1 MADYTANK
9 YLSNKKKQKFA
20 HIILMGWFWITEKD
34 GSTASAAATDAM
46 PVAKL
51 KQSFTGLFWS
61 SPVDK
66 DALFSQGLEEKRLKT
81 TEPISKCPVDHTK
94 LMSRKVSQCPVHEKG
109 SLNPDNNMPEL
120 SSLKVPGQK
129 LDLPTERTISSIPKG
144 NSDTSGH
151 WEYPSPQQ
159 MLNAMVRKT
168 GPAGIPEDAVES
180 MVDVHNFLNEG
191 VWREVLEWEKPYTDR
206 VNVMPRLLK
215 FTGRPED
222 LSPRAAFLQL
232 LGKVYP
238 SRFAGPL
245 PFDRHDWTVL
255 RMTPSG
261 NWQEVR
267 YVIDFYEAPD
277 DGEKPVFSVDVRPA
291 ADSLENVMDRL
302 KRSAGPLY
310 DKAMGK

>member
-1 MADYTANK
+1 
-9 YLSNKKKQKFA
+9 
-20 HIILMGWFWITEKD
+20 MGWFWTPKRE
-34 GSTASAAATDAM
+34 GSTTSAADTEDL

-66 DALFSQGLEEKRLKT
+66 DALFYPSAEKERPET
-81 TEPISKCPVDHTK
+81 NEPISKCPVDHTK
-94 LMSRKVSQCPVHEKG
+94 LMSRKISQCPVHENG
-109 SLNPDNNMPEL
+109 NLNPDNNMPEL
-120 SSLKVPGQK
+120 SSLKVPGQQ

-144 NSDTSGH
+144 SSDGSGN

-191 VWREVLEWEKPYTDR
+191 VWREVLEWEKPHTDQ
-206 VNVMPRLLK
+206 VNVTPRLLK

-222 LSPRAAFLQL
+222 LSPRAAFLQI

-255 RMTPSG
+255 RMTSSG

-267 YVIDFYEAPD
+267 YIIDFYEAPD
-277 DGEKPVFSVDVRPA
+277 EGDKPVFSVDVRPA
-291 ADSLENVMDRL
+291 ADSFENVLDRL

-310 DKAMGK
+310 DKAMGR